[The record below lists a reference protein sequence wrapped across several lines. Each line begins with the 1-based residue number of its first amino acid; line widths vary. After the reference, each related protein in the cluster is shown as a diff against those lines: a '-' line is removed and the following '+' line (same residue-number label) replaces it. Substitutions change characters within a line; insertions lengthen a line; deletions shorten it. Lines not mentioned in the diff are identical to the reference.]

1 MAVVCYAPLGRGF
14 LTGQLKSS
22 DDFPEGDIRRFL
34 PRFSPENFPN
44 NLKIVNA
51 VEKIAESK
59 GVSVSA
65 LALAWLL
72 AQGDDIIPIPGTTK
86 AKNLDSNIQAFS
98 VTLAAEENKK
108 IRDIVEAAGVAGGR
122 YHAA

>member
-1 MAVVCYAPLGRGF
+1 VDAIEV
-14 LTGQLKSS
+14 
-22 DDFPEGDIRRFL
+22 
-34 PRFSPENFPN
+34 
-44 NLKIVNA
+44 
-51 VEKIAESK
+51 IAESK

-86 AKNLDSNIQAFS
+86 PTNLDTNIRALS
-98 VTLAAEENKK
+98 VTLTPEENKK
-108 IRDIVEAAGVAGGR
+108 IRDVVEAAGVSGGR